1 MTLSTFEIKS
11 YILRR
16 VNGLIDLEITPHEDG
31 TFYMSAYSIK
41 SKCGALFERNG
52 RMTPMACVAFDVDE
66 AMLMKQIEDAITE
79 FRINNKTN

>member
-31 TFYMSAYSIK
+31 AFYMSVYSIK

-52 RMTPMACVAFDVDE
+52 RMTLMACVAFDVDE
-66 AMLMKQIEDAITE
+66 AMLMKQIEILAEE
-79 FRINNKTN
+79 FISRKAA

>member
-31 TFYMSAYSIK
+31 SFYLSAHSIK

-52 RMTPMACVAFDVDE
+52 RMTYLACVAFDHDE
-66 AMLMKQIEDAITE
+66 EDLMDEIEYNTKE
-79 FRINNKTN
+79 FISRKAA